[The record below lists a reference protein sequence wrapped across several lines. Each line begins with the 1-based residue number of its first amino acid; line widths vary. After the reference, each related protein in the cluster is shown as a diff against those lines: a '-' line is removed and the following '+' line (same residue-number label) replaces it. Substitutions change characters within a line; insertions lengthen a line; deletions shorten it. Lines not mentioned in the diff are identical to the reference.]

1 MNQRLPNKKSFR
13 SLLAQVAPMN
23 AQSIMRRA
31 RLANSLA
38 KTTSGRARRAAYNVK
53 TDALVALTKG
63 FPNRVTLQYDLRLPQ
78 MIVVRVAETRFALH
92 APAHRFT
99 SQEAKR

>member
-38 KTTSGRARRAAYNVK
+38 KTTNGRARRAAYNVK

-63 FPNRVTLQYDLRLPQ
+63 FPNRVSLQYDLRLPQ
-78 MIVVRVAETRFALH
+78 MIVVRDAADGFALH